1 VFIQFELFLQE
12 VSKSVPIVFL
22 ALLVS
27 SNITAQCPSILP
39 WGEDM
44 DSDGGHATSMQ
55 LVSAANGYNYTGDI
69 AHFAVSGNSGV
80 DQENTVLVLFPDA
93 HNPADR
99 EVLFTT
105 ETNEELAIWE
115 GAKLDKKQ
123 ATAATGVTNIQWTP
137 GFERTF
143 LCR

>member
-1 VFIQFELFLQE
+1 MITTYH
-12 VSKSVPIVFL
+12 
-22 ALLVS
+22 S
-27 SNITAQCPSILP
+27 SMARTPDGYIA

-143 LCR
+143 LCRQKYVFYMFFLYFREQ